1 MNDDSYYEIPHERDS
16 EVRHTSRNH
25 PQRDPHRRRRKK
37 QTSLGILS
45 AVLAIIIVVLTV
57 FAFSL
62 KSQLNTTKDEL
73 QKQSRTVEQYK
84 QDIEQYKKDADQY
97 KQNAADWQKKYEDLA
112 AAKKNDQQGKIC
124 YLTFDD
130 GPSSNTLK
138 ILEILKKYNAKGTF
152 FVIGNSRTEY
162 MKNIVDS
169 GNAIAL
175 HSYTHTYEKIYASQS
190 AYFDDLEKIHALVKE
205 KTGVDTRMI
214 RFPGGSSNTVSNVS
228 MKTLAQAVEDKGY
241 TYYDWNCDSG
251 DASGTNIAPEKLLA
265 HIKSD
270 TGSQKRLTV
279 LMHDTEAK
287 STTVTALPQ
296 IIEFLKSKG
305 YTFDVLSNKTK
316 ACHHN
321 IGR

>member
-1 MNDDSYYEIPHERDS
+1 MNDDSYYEIPHGRDS
-16 EVRHTSRNH
+16 EVRYTRHTQPR
-25 PQRDPHRRRRKK
+25 RDPHRRRKK
-37 QTSLGILS
+37 QTGLGILS
-45 AVLAIIIVVLTV
+45 AVLVIIIVVLAV
-57 FAFSL
+57 SAFSL
-62 KSQLNTTKDEL
+62 KSQLNTSKDEL
-73 QKQSRTVEQYK
+73 QKQSQTVEQYK
-84 QDIEQYKKDADQY
+84 QDIEQYKKDAEQY
-97 KQNAADWQKKYEDLA
+97 KQNAADWQKKYEDLS

-130 GPSSNTLK
+130 GPSCNTLK

-175 HSYTHTYEKIYASQS
+175 HSYTHNYEKIYASQS
-190 AYFDDLEKIHALVKE
+190 AYFEDLEKIHTLVKE
-205 KTGVDTRMI
+205 KTGVDTKMI
-214 RFPGGSSNTVSNVS
+214 RFPGGSSNTVSDVS

-251 DASGTNIAPEKLLA
+251 DASGNNIAPEKLLA
-265 HIKSD
+265 HIKND

-296 IIEFLKSKG
+296 IIEYLKSKG
-305 YTFDVLSNKTK
+305 YTFDVLSSKTH

>member
-1 MNDDSYYEIPHERDS
+1 MNDDSYYEIPHGRDS

-25 PQRDPHRRRRKK
+25 PRRDPRRRKK
-37 QTSLGILS
+37 QTGLGVLS
-45 AVLAIIIVVLTV
+45 AVLAIIIVVLAV

-73 QKQSRTVEQYK
+73 QKQSQTVEQYK

-97 KQNAADWQKKYEDLA
+97 KQNAADWQKKYEDLS

-130 GPSSNTLK
+130 GPSGNTLK
-138 ILEILKKYNAKGTF
+138 IIEVLKKYNAKGTF
-152 FVIGNSRTEY
+152 FVTGNSRTEY

-175 HSYTHTYEKIYASQS
+175 HTYTHNYDKIYASQS
-190 AYFDDLEKIHALVKE
+190 AYFEDLEKIRALVKE
-205 KTGVDTRMI
+205 KTGVDTKMI

-251 DASGTNIAPEKLLA
+251 DAAGTNVAPEKLLA
-265 HIKSD
+265 HIKND
-270 TGSQKRLTV
+270 TGGQKRLTV

-296 IIEFLKSKG
+296 IIEFLRSKG
-305 YTFDVLSNKTK
+305 YTFDVLSNKTQ

>member
-1 MNDDSYYEIPHERDS
+1 MKDDSYYDIPLERNEI
-16 EVRHTSRNH
+16 RHTSRN
-25 PQRDPHRRRRKK
+25 RSGRGSYHRRKH
-37 QTSLGILS
+37 TLFGILS
-45 AVLAIIIVVLTV
+45 AILVIVAVVLAV
-57 FAFSL
+57 FTFSL
-62 KSQLNTTKDEL
+62 KSQLNNKTDEL
-73 QKQSRTVEQYK
+73 QKQSQTVEQYK
-84 QDIEQYKKDADQY
+84 KEIEQYKKDAEQY

-112 AAKKNDQQGKIC
+112 AAKKNDKQGKIC

-138 ILEILKKYNAKGTF
+138 IIEILKKYNAKGTF
-152 FVIGNSRTEY
+152 FVIGNSRTDY

-205 KTGVDTRMI
+205 KTGVDTKMI
-214 RFPGGSSNTVSNVS
+214 RFPGGSSNTVSKIS
-228 MKTLAQAVEDKGY
+228 MKQLAQAVEDKGY

-251 DASGTNIAPEKLLA
+251 DAGGNNVAPERLLA
-265 HIKSD
+265 HIKND

-296 IIEFLKSKG
+296 IIEYLRSKG
-305 YTFDVLSNKTK
+305 YTFDVLSNKTE